1 MIDSDRK
8 LLIELKKYGMVPAV
22 YTRFKDDI
30 EIAIESVDKGSK
42 LDNDKIV
49 VDVYK
54 EVMDRQKSDTKVT
67 MDIVQSVANSINP
80 MIKLT
85 VETPCNFEDGMLPVL
100 DVKVKVNQKEN
111 NRIDFEFYQKPT
123 KHPKVILASSALSF
137 RKKRTILTQECL
149 RRLRNTKVELGPEI
163 QKKHLNNFMLTLKNS
178 GYNYKFR
185 KEIVDSTVK
194 AFKKMVEDDKND
206 IKPMYRNREWN
217 LEERQNQKINK
228 KSNWWNSAKSEVQ
241 YKSVLFVTPTP
252 GEVLAKEIRKRLEEI
267 NKNEAEKIKIVE
279 KGGLKMRNVLGSK
292 NPFKKEKCIQ
302 QTCPL
307 CNSSTYIETNKDD
320 IKIACNTHNVGYKW
334 VCLTCQDKGVL
345 KVYEGETGRSAR
357 TRGAEHVKD
366 LEKKK
371 QTGALYK
378 HKLSEHKDENVKF
391 QMHITHQF
399 KDALTRQA
407 NEAVRISYNSSTN
420 SLNSKSEFNHPPITR
435 VVVEKI

>member
-1 MIDSDRK
+1 
-8 LLIELKKYGMVPAV
+8 
-22 YTRFKDDI
+22 
-30 EIAIESVDKGSK
+30 
-42 LDNDKIV
+42 
-49 VDVYK
+49 
-54 EVMDRQKSDTKVT
+54 
-67 MDIVQSVANSINP
+67 
-80 MIKLT
+80 
-85 VETPCNFEDGMLPVL
+85 
-100 DVKVKVNQKEN
+100 
-111 NRIDFEFYQKPT
+111 
-123 KHPKVILASSALSF
+123 
-137 RKKRTILTQECL
+137 
-149 RRLRNTKVELGPEI
+149 
-163 QKKHLNNFMLTLKNS
+163 
-178 GYNYKFR
+178 
-185 KEIVDSTVK
+185 
-194 AFKKMVEDDKND
+194 
-206 IKPMYRNREWN
+206 MYRNREWN

-407 NEAVRISYNSSTN
+407 NEAV
-420 SLNSKSEFNHPPITR
+420 
-435 VVVEKI
+435 